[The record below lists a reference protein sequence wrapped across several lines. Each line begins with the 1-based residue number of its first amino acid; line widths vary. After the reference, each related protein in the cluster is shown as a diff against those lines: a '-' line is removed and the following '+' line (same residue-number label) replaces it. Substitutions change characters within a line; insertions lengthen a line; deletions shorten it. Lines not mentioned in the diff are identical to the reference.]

1 MTLTHNMSNNWA
13 DGIQDE
19 SGDEA
24 PTTTRMFTHE
34 SKELKGIIKL
44 STDLVSWINIFDSN
58 THNSKEISIDV
69 EHLGEFRGVKIFK
82 ADLDP
87 VWLDGLGKDEYLF
100 IEYDSSDSVETWE
113 WLANYEG
120 ESKKLD
126 KVLQMMFNPLKNW
139 DDKTNSSNENFDPAN
154 AERELEKLI
163 PHLYELVDD
172 PIYKT
177 KSYLSN

>member
-1 MTLTHNMSNNWA
+1 
-13 DGIQDE
+13 
-19 SGDEA
+19 
-24 PTTTRMFTHE
+24 MF
-34 SKELKGIIKL
+34 
-44 STDLVSWINIFDSN
+44 
-58 THNSKEISIDV
+58 IDHGSC
-69 EHLGEFRGVKIFK
+69 E
-82 ADLDP
+82 
-87 VWLDGLGKDEYLF
+87 
-100 IEYDSSDSVETWE
+100 SVETWG
-113 WLANYEG
+113 WLASYEG

-163 PHLYELVDD
+163 PRLYELVDD